1 MHHNILS
8 TWVSQIYPPLVTAT
22 TLNTTLQ
29 SWISNNQG
37 TGNIRSTARVFGG
50 TSTAFEGGCRRER
63 PVRGCDV
70 SLRAVFCFGDSEL
83 NWLIWCWQWSAQPC
97 VVHVLVAKWDM
108 EGLTGTWQSK
118 IDDWNMYLLSGDHS
132 RPGMWDRLRD
142 MWRMSTSCNLPCDFS
157 GDNAAGNDVFSYSI
171 WDQGAL
177 KLRMCSDFVFELE
190 MSGWVFATALKQTLL
205 TATRKSESMQDK
217 FLWCAW
223 LGLVH

>member
-70 SLRAVFCFGDSEL
+70 SPRAVFCFGDSEL

-118 IDDWNMYLLSGDHS
+118 IDDW
-132 RPGMWDRLRD
+132 
-142 MWRMSTSCNLPCDFS
+142 
-157 GDNAAGNDVFSYSI
+157 
-171 WDQGAL
+171 
-177 KLRMCSDFVFELE
+177 LE